1 MGDFIRL
8 SESEIAVN
16 LKNVRGWSVENGK
29 LFREF
34 VFPRFVEAFG
44 FMASVATVAEKENHH
59 PEWSNVY
66 NKVQIY
72 LTTHEAG
79 GITENDFSLARSMYS
94 YWPDHVNEY
103 PAGKLILS
111 ATTFCASTT

>member
-1 MGDFIRL
+1 MGEFIRL
-8 SESEIAVN
+8 SNEQIATSLNDVP
-16 LKNVRGWSVENGK
+16 GWSVESGK

-44 FMASVATVAEKENHH
+44 FMASVATVAEKQDHH

-66 NKVQIY
+66 NKVQIH

-79 GITENDFSLARSMYS
+79 GITENDFSLASAI
-94 YWPDHVNEY
+94 NEIY
-103 PAGKLILS
+103 E
-111 ATTFCASTT
+111 

>member
-8 SESEIAVN
+8 GEDEIAAN
-16 LKNVRGWSVENGK
+16 LKNVPGWSVEDGK
-29 LFREF
+29 LFRQF

-44 FMASVATVAEKENHH
+44 FMASIATVAEKQDHH

-66 NKVQIY
+66 NKVQIH

-79 GITENDFSLARSMYS
+79 GITENDFALARAI
-94 YWPDHVNEY
+94 DEIHEAAN
-103 PAGKLILS
+103 
-111 ATTFCASTT
+111 